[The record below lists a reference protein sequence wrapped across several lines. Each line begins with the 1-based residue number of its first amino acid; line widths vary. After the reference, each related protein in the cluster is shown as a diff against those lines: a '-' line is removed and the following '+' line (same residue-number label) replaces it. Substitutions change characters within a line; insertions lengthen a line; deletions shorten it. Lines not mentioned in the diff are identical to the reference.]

1 MFYGSPNNLLMPGLA
16 RTMGEGWE
24 TARRRDDGNDWV
36 LVRLGLPGTVRMV
49 ELDTSHFKGNAPG
62 AAMLTGID
70 APASTRTTGRPG
82 SACCGAPACSPTPG
96 TGSWCR
102 RRRPDTHVRLDVYP
116 DGGMARLR
124 LFGDPT

>member
-1 MFYGSPNNLLMPGLA
+1 MFYGSPGNLLLPGLA

-36 LVRLGLPGTVRMV
+36 LVRLGLPGAVRLA

-62 AAMLTGID
+62 WAQLTGFAAD
-70 APASTRTTGRPG
+70 GTPVSLMERTRLQ
-82 SACCGAPACSPTPG
+82 
-96 TGSWCR
+96 
-102 RRRPDTHVRLDVYP
+102 PDTRHRFPLTTVDAVLTQVRLDVYP

-124 LFGDPT
+124 LRGTPAPAPA